1 MTIEGR
7 QLHDYPYVIVLTE
20 LSLGSAQ
27 IMASS
32 MNDLQ
37 WGLSRKKWIEVTSRT
52 GDCNLTCFYKD
63 AT

>member
-1 MTIEGR
+1 
-7 QLHDYPYVIVLTE
+7 VLTE